1 MARPKTMLFSTSEEL
16 LVGYGLKADSK
27 KCDSEKIEKEARKVY
42 LRGKVLSS
50 GNISLFLDYCNPSGK
65 REKRYL
71 KNILCI
77 ETSKDIK
84 EKNKEILRQ
93 SQTIAKE
100 ADASAQR
107 DENGF
112 TISKKAKTNLKEY
125 ILFQA
130 DEALKKSGNPHGYYY
145 TLIALSKHIVLY
157 SGEKTT
163 LEDVDRKYLLNF
175 IEYLKIAKNFNY
187 KRTGDSKKD
196 KDISISPNTQHNLF
210 AKFKYVIKKAIK
222 AKIIA
227 SNPFDELENSEKPK
241 EEDGTR
247 EFLTVDEIKRLIVTP
262 CRNEILKRAFLFS
275 CLTGL
280 RYSDV
285 SSITWDEFRKDNNGD
300 IYLLFKMQKVK
311 RANSIYVSDEALK
324 WLPEKG
330 EAKDDDV
337 IFNLPKNDHANKQL
351 HRWIK
356 EAGIAKKITFHCSR
370 HTAAT
375 LNLSL
380 GVPIETVCRLMGHTK
395 ISTTQI
401 YAKVLNE
408 SQKSAVSKQNGLF
421 D

>member
-1 MARPKTMLFSTSEEL
+1 MARPKTVLFSTSEEL
-16 LVGYGLKADSK
+16 LIGYGLKTDSK
-27 KCDSEKIEKEARKVY
+27 KRDSEHKEKEDRKVY

-50 GNISLFLDYCNPSGK
+50 GNVSLFLDYCNPNGK

-157 SGEKTT
+157 SGENTK
-163 LEDVDRKYLLNF
+163 LEDVDRKYLLDF
-175 IEYLKIAKNFNY
+175 IDYLKTAKNFNY
-187 KRTGDSKKD
+187 KRTGDNDRD
-196 KDISISPNTQHNLF
+196 KDVSISPNTQHNLF

-247 EFLTVDEIKRLIVTP
+247 EFLIVDEIKKLIATP

-285 SSITWDEFRKDNNGD
+285 SSITWGEFSKDSNGD

-330 EAKDDDV
+330 DAKDDDI

-356 EAGIAKKITFHCSR
+356 EAGITKKITFHCSR

>member
-1 MARPKTMLFSTSEEL
+1 MARPKTVLFSTSEEL
-16 LVGYGLKADSK
+16 LIGYGLKTDSK
-27 KCDSEKIEKEARKVY
+27 KRDSEHKEKEDRKVY

-50 GNISLFLDYCNPSGK
+50 GNVSLFLDYCNPNGK

-157 SGEKTT
+157 SGENTK
-163 LEDVDRKYLLNF
+163 LEDVDRKYLLDF
-175 IEYLKIAKNFNY
+175 IDYLKTAKNFNY
-187 KRTGDSKKD
+187 KRTGDNDRD
-196 KDISISPNTQHNLF
+196 KDVSISPNTQHNLF

-227 SNPFDELENSEKPK
+227 SNPFDELENSKKPK

-247 EFLTVDEIKRLIVTP
+247 EFLIVDEIKKLIATP

-285 SSITWDEFRKDNNGD
+285 SSITWGEFRKDSNGD

-330 EAKDDDV
+330 DAKDDDI

-356 EAGIAKKITFHCSR
+356 EAGITKKITFHCSR

>member
-1 MARPKTMLFSTSEEL
+1 MGRQKSILFKTSDEILI
-16 LVGYGLKADSK
+16 GYGLKADK
-27 KCDSEKIEKEARKVY
+27 KRDNEFKEKEDRRVY

-50 GNISLFLDYCNPSGK
+50 GNVSLFLDYCSPTGK

-71 KNILCI
+71 KNILCL
-77 ETSKDIK
+77 ETSKEIK
-84 EKNKEILRQ
+84 DKNKETLRI
-93 SQTIAKE
+93 SRTIASE

-130 DEALKKSGNPHGYYY
+130 DEALKKSGNVHGYYY
-145 TLIALSKHIVLY
+145 TLIALSKHIVLF
-157 SGEKTT
+157 SGEQTT
-163 LEDVDRKYLLNF
+163 LEDVDRRFLLQF
-175 IEYLKIAKNFNY
+175 IDYLKTAKNFNY
-187 KRTGDSKKD
+187 KRTGGKKD
-196 KDISISPNTQHNLF
+196 KDVSISQNTQHNLF

-222 AKIIA
+222 AKIII

-247 EFLTVDEIKRLIVTP
+247 EFLLVEEIKTLINTP
-262 CRNEILKRAFLFS
+262 CRNETLKRAFLFC

-285 SSITWDEFRKDNNGD
+285 AAITWNEFKKDNNGD
-300 IYLLFKMQKVK
+300 TYLSFKMQKVK
-311 RANSIYVSDEALK
+311 RANTIYVSDEALK
-324 WLPEKG
+324 WLPSKG
-330 EAKDDDV
+330 KAKGSDI
-337 IFNLPKNDHANKQL
+337 IFDLPKNDHANKQL
-351 HRWIK
+351 HRWTK
-356 EAGIAKKITFHCSR
+356 EAGIKKHITFHCSR

-380 GVPIETVCRLMGHTK
+380 GTPIETVCRLMGHTK

-401 YAKVLNE
+401 YARVLEE
-408 SQKSAVSKQNGLF
+408 SQRNAVSKQNGLF

>member
-1 MARPKTMLFSTSEEL
+1 MARPKTVLFSTSEEL
-16 LVGYGLKADSK
+16 LIGYGLKAESK
-27 KCDSEKIEKEARKVY
+27 RHDSERKEKEDRKVY

-50 GNISLFLDYCNPSGK
+50 GNVSLFLDYCNPSGK

-163 LEDVDRKYLLNF
+163 LEEVDRKYLLGF
-175 IEYLKIAKNFNY
+175 VEYLKTAKNFNY
-187 KRTGDSKKD
+187 KRTGNDNRD
-196 KDISISPNTQHNLF
+196 KDVSISQNTQHNLF

-247 EFLTVDEIKRLIVTP
+247 EFLIVDEIKKLIATP

-285 SSITWDEFRKDNNGD
+285 SSITWDEFRKDSNGD
-300 IYLLFKMQKVK
+300 VYLLFKMQKVK

-324 WLPEKG
+324 WLPEKR
-330 EAKDDDV
+330 EAKDDDIIV
-337 IFNLPKNDHANKQL
+337 NLPKNDHANKQL

-356 EAGIAKKITFHCSR
+356 EAGITKKITFHCSR